1 MAADSTLV
9 AAARYY
15 GQTKAAADV
24 PDMSKL
30 YAGQR
35 EITKT
40 YLTGITDVFTNMKK
54 ERDALKAAQA
64 AQLKK
69 FKTTAA
75 ASKKHIIDQEQSQP
89 MKIHDAIYDK
99 FKALEEEFLLYN
111 TTGDNDTDENEKM
124 RANLYAQLQ
133 MITNQAVE
141 SRGTIATTATMADD
155 IVMYKGFTTEELAVA
170 TAIMGVD
177 GNYDNI
183 ELSFNEKGQ
192 MVYHVLLDGMAEPV
206 SWTIADFNSK
216 VITHNK
222 GNDVYKAKSQN
233 EIYNM
238 ALTTDK
244 SWEADDIA
252 SHKYNYLEATVNGN
266 EKNFIDEANSPMNG
280 RKSWVDS
287 LYDGDNYD
295 IALAAVSHLFTES
308 YAAGNIV
315 LVDVTGDGIVN
326 LDDLNRMT
334 GEDKKIT
341 EADLVNLTPAEKK
354 AWQINI
360 ESMIDALVN
369 PGHDAFDQTRSESL
383 LGDYFIEGQGKE
395 FLEGRNQR
403 IKNANTGT
411 KLTQTQIE
419 DINKR
424 NNINALVA
432 KENISI
438 SDIEKIQ
445 LEGGVYVE
453 QEGNL
458 IHFRKLKT
466 YKDEDVETTLKTV
479 NIKDKDGLR
488 TALWNYSRLSETYRS
503 GPEYDKFDYQAE
515 EQTPPYLFQTI
526 PSGEQVSR

>member
-1 MAADSTLV
+1 MGADSTLV
-9 AAARYY
+9 GAARYY

-24 PDMSKL
+24 PDMTKV
-30 YAGQR
+30 YEGQR
-35 EITKT
+35 EESKT
-40 YLTGITDVFTNMKK
+40 YLAGITDVFTNMKK

-75 ASKKHIIDQEQSQP
+75 ASRKHIIDQEQSQP

-170 TAIMGVD
+170 TAIMESD

-192 MVYHVLLDGMAEPV
+192 MVYHVLLDGMTEPV
-206 SWTIADFNSK
+206 SWSIADFNKK
-216 VITHNK
+216 VVTHDI
-222 GNDVYKAKSQN
+222 GNDVYKAQSQTA
-233 EIYNM
+233 IYD
-238 ALTTDK
+238 LGLKTDK
-244 SWEADDIA
+244 SWEADDMA
-252 SHKYNYLEATVNGN
+252 LEKNNYLEAVIGGD

-295 IALAAVSHLFTES
+295 IALSAVETLFTES

-334 GEDKKIT
+334 GEDKTIT

-354 AWQINI
+354 AWQTNI
-360 ESMIDALVN
+360 ESMIDALVD
-369 PGHDAFDQTRSESL
+369 PSHDAFDQTRSESL
-383 LGDYFIEGQGKE
+383 LGDYFIEGQGDE

-403 IKNANTGT
+403 IKNANTNT
-411 KLTQTQIE
+411 ELTQTQIE
-419 DINKR
+419 DINKS
-424 NNINALVA
+424 NTINTLV
-432 KENISI
+432 KQDSISI
-438 SDIEKIQ
+438 NDIKKVKLRSGFAIVQER
-445 LEGGVYVE
+445 GNYVVYQQTATAQTKAE
-453 QEGNL
+453 EFSIND
-458 IHFRKLKT
+458 R
-466 YKDEDVETTLKTV
+466 EA
-479 NIKDKDGLR
+479 LR
-488 TALWNYSRLSETYRS
+488 TALYNYSGVSQTYRTY
-503 GPEYDKFDYQAE
+503 GEIPEFE
-515 EQTPPYLFQTI
+515 EQIDTTPDHLFQL
-526 PSGEQVSR
+526 PKGGEQVSR

>member
-1 MAADSTLV
+1 
-9 AAARYY
+9 
-15 GQTKAAADV
+15 
-24 PDMSKL
+24 
-30 YAGQR
+30 
-35 EITKT
+35 
-40 YLTGITDVFTNMKK
+40 
-54 ERDALKAAQA
+54 
-64 AQLKK
+64 
-69 FKTTAA
+69 
-75 ASKKHIIDQEQSQP
+75 
-89 MKIHDAIYDK
+89 
-99 FKALEEEFLLYN
+99 
-111 TTGDNDTDENEKM
+111 
-124 RANLYAQLQ
+124 
-133 MITNQAVE
+133 
-141 SRGTIATTATMADD
+141 
-155 IVMYKGFTTEELAVA
+155 ELAVA

-432 KENISI
+432 K
-438 SDIEKIQ
+438 
-445 LEGGVYVE
+445 
-453 QEGNL
+453 
-458 IHFRKLKT
+458 
-466 YKDEDVETTLKTV
+466 
-479 NIKDKDGLR
+479 
-488 TALWNYSRLSETYRS
+488 
-503 GPEYDKFDYQAE
+503 
-515 EQTPPYLFQTI
+515 
-526 PSGEQVSR
+526 